1 MQYPKFYMAYNPL
14 AIPEM
19 HLQEAVLHENL
30 SYIAGN
36 HGTSIKQD
44 QE

>member
-19 HLQEAVLHENL
+19 HLQETVLHEKL
-30 SYIAGN
+30 SYLLETMG
-36 HGTSIKQD
+36 HPSSK
-44 QE
+44 